1 MADEQ
6 INIEVNLKD
15 DASANALVIAEA
27 IDNIGDQASQATA
40 KLAALKAALKAV
52 DNTSADAT
60 VKVKESRSEF
70 DRFGDAAMQAD
81 NKIKKSIGGKGGG
94 LFGMINFGF
103 KFKALFS
110 FFKWGAIAD
119 GVTLIGSAVAAL
131 GGAAVGAV
139 AAFTP
144 ILGVAGAMPGVIG
157 ALGQSMLVLKA
168 GFKGAGEIAG
178 PLFEKINSDIEKV
191 VGPSLTKLTKGL
203 LASNGALRNG
213 LVATAKQLKPSI
225 KELDQYLNK
234 GAGKGQMASFM
245 GNNAEIAGKLGT
257 LATPALKGLF
267 AVIEAATPM
276 TNMLVDKFVSFG
288 NTLSNLAQ
296 NNGPAMTRFFDNAG
310 RIFMNTSKTL
320 GDFTKGLYEIGKL
333 SVGLGGEMGM
343 GLMDMMAKFRAWTE
357 SAAGQNRIKQFF
369 DDIRP
374 PLDAA
379 WKLLVAVGQAF
390 GRISVSG
397 KGMDSMT
404 QTFDALRTSVV
415 PVLEKMLDAAQG
427 NFIPK
432 IAEAL
437 ANIANIMMNLKMAEL
452 LGGLTKALA
461 IISSVVAVLPSP
473 IQTVLGLMVTLAA
486 LVKIIGFSFGS
497 WKGGILGATKSMVGM
512 SKATAATAMAQQ
524 AANGTTSNIP
534 GSFMRSGKMQRN
546 GRALPLIGGA
556 VGGGLA
562 VLLQQQLAS
571 EDADSLRAGEEGS
584 DLYKISNQLGGG
596 SAALTKLNVAYKAL
610 REKGFSEG
618 MAESAR
624 VLEIGIA
631 GQSAR
636 PVDIA
641 SVVRSG
647 KNPLDKIRSLPFAR
661 ENNDVSSQNQR
672 SAYQGASNDSG
683 IAGIFSK
690 INSSNVKQLSSGFK
704 EATKELGKTG
714 ESWQNFTN
722 NLGQSKAM
730 LAKYGYQLNDV
741 THDIEDAPGKL
752 KDYAAGIRGID
763 KAWTQQAGTKKGA
776 KEVTKQLSGLVGFAK
791 RSGVSV
797 AALTARIP
805 GIGEALKKTGY
816 QLDATTGKI
825 TKIDKAAKKKVTK
838 KINIIANLNKW
849 SKASDKIARDIKKLE
864 RKRAKLEVS
873 PNLKPGALA
882 KLDGQISKKK
892 AAQTKVDAKIELALK
907 KVDEFNK
914 QVEAG
919 NPPKVK
925 VDANT
930 DLATAAIN
938 NWIAT
943 NDNKR
948 VTVFLDEKAGTSA
961 RFAGGPVWSGLKSWV
976 GELGPEMFVRPG
988 MAPEMVGV
996 NGPTVM
1002 DFHGDGMIIPNH
1014 MLPEDITAA
1023 NVKTMP
1029 MQSMASPH
1037 NGSAPMSA
1045 SGGIHI
1051 DQIVTNEAVDIE
1063 RALIRAQRAAERD
1076 RRERAIRPYNGQRR

>member
-1 MADEQ
+1 MADDR
-6 INIEVNLKD
+6 IDIEVNLKD
-15 DASANALVIAEA
+15 DASANAAVIAHE
-27 IDNIGDQASQATA
+27 IDNIGDKAAQATT
-40 KLAALKAALKAV
+40 KLAALEAALKGV
-52 DNTSADAT
+52 DGSNVDAK
-60 VKVKESRSEF
+60 VKIKESRSEL
-70 DRFGDAAMQAD
+70 DRFGDAAMRAD
-81 NKIKKSIGGKGGG
+81 NKIKNSIGGKKGG

-103 KFKALFS
+103 RFKALFS
-110 FFKWGAIAD
+110 FFKWGVIAD
-119 GVTLIGSAVAAL
+119 GITAIGSSVAAL

-144 ILGVAGAMPGVIG
+144 VLGVVGAAPGLLGAM
-157 ALGQSMLVLKA
+157 GQSMLALKA
-168 GFKGAGEIAG
+168 GFKGFGEVAK
-178 PLFEKINSDIEKV
+178 PLFENINADMEKV
-191 VGPSLTKLTKGL
+191 LGPSMKKLASGL
-203 LASNGALRNG
+203 LAQNGAIHRG
-213 LVATAKQLKPSI
+213 LVATSKALKPMI
-225 KELDQYLNK
+225 QGLDQYLNK
-234 GAGKGQMASFM
+234 GEGKSQLGAFM
-245 GNNAEIAGKLGT
+245 QNNAQIAGKLGT
-257 LATPALKGLF
+257 LGVPAMKALMS
-267 AVIEAATPM
+267 VIQAATPM
-276 TNMLVDKFVSFG
+276 TNMLVDRFTTFG
-288 NTLSNLAQ
+288 TKVADMATK
-296 NNGPAMTRFFDNAG
+296 NGPAMTNFFNNAG
-310 RIFMNTSKTL
+310 RIFMNTTKVL
-320 GDFTKGLYEIGKL
+320 GDFTKGLYEIGRL
-333 SVGLGGEMGM
+333 SVGLGGSMGK
-343 GLMDMMAKFRAWTE
+343 GLMDIAAKFRSWTE
-357 SAAGQNRIKQFF
+357 SAAGQNRIRQFF
-369 DDIRP
+369 EDIRP
-374 PLDAA
+374 PLQAA
-379 WKLLVAVGQAF
+379 WKLLIAVGEAF

-397 KGMDSMT
+397 KGMEALT
-404 QTFDALRTSVV
+404 KTFDALRTSLV
-415 PVLEKMLDAAQG
+415 PTLESLLTAAQG
-427 NFIPK
+427 NMIPQL
-432 IAEAL
+432 AEAL
-437 ANIANIMMNLKMAEL
+437 GNIANIMTNLKMAEIF
-452 LGGLTKALA
+452 GGLTKALG
-461 IISSVVAVLPSP
+461 IIASVVAALPSP
-473 IQTVLGLMVTLAA
+473 VQTVISLMLTLSA
-486 LVKIIGFSFGS
+486 LVKIIGFSIGGWS
-497 WKGGILGATKSMVGM
+497 GGILKAAASMLGLTKAS
-512 SKATAATAMAQQ
+512 AAAAAAQRMAS
-524 AANGTTSNIP
+524 GTTNAIP
-534 GSFMRSGKMQRN
+534 GSFMRSGKTQYL
-546 GRALPLIGGA
+546 GRGKAMLGGIA
-556 VGGGLA
+556 MGAGATLF
-562 VLLQQQLAS
+562 QQQMAS
-571 EDADSLRAGEEGS
+571 DDADALRSGGETS
-584 DLYKISNQLGGG
+584 DLYKISNQMGGG

-683 IAGIFSK
+683 IASAFSK
-690 INSSNVKQLSSGFK
+690 INSSNVKQLSASFK

-776 KEVTKQLSGLVGFAK
+776 KDVTKQLSGLVGFAK

-838 KINIIANLNKW
+838 KIDIIANLNKW
-849 SKASDKIARDIKKLE
+849 SKASDKINRDIKKLE
-864 RKRAKLEVS
+864 RKRAKMEVS

-907 KVDEFNK
+907 QVDEFNK

-943 NDNKR
+943 NDNKH
-948 VTVFLDEKAGTSA
+948 VTVFLDEKPGTSA

-976 GELGPEMFVRPG
+976 GEFGPEMFVRPG
-988 MAPEMVGV
+988 MAPEMIGV
-996 NGPTVM
+996 NGPEIM
-1002 DFHGDGMIIPNH
+1002 DFHSSGTIIPNH
-1014 MLPEDITAA
+1014 MLPEMATAG
-1023 NVKTMP
+1023 NVRQASAVPIPSTP
-1029 MQSMASPH
+1029 HTGGGGQSS
-1037 NGSAPMSA
+1037 
-1045 SGGIHI
+1045 GIHI
-1051 DQIVTNEAVDIE
+1051 DKIVATENVDIS
-1063 RALIRAQRAAERD
+1063 RALVMAQRQMERD
-1076 RRERAIRPYNGQRR
+1076 QRERAIRPASGRRR